1 MTYSSANFM
10 KFKPGTKG
18 GGVLVELSPAEAQL
32 AIENEA
38 DRTLGF
44 FDLREIL
51 VPVDFSPCSRKALQY
66 AIPLAK
72 QFGATVT
79 VVHVAQECVQ
89 NPEMILGDAQILEA
103 GQTALND
110 LVREIGDSVRVQ
122 AIVRLGQPASGIV
135 EVAQEL
141 QSDLIIL
148 STHGRSGLA
157 HVLLGSTAEK
167 VVRHAPCP
175 VLVVRE
181 KEHEFVR
188 GCPDS
193 FNPVI

>member
-1 MTYSSANFM
+1 M

-18 GGVLVELSPAEAQL
+18 GEVRVELSPAEAQL
-32 AIENEA
+32 AIENES

-44 FDLREIL
+44 FDLKEIL
-51 VPVDFSPCSRKALQY
+51 VPVDFSPCSRKALQC

-89 NPEMILGDAQILEA
+89 NPEMILADSQILEA
-103 GQTALND
+103 GKTALDD
-110 LVREIGDSVRVQ
+110 LVREIGGSVNVQ
-122 AIVRLGQPASGIV
+122 AVVRLGLPASEIV

-141 QSDLIIL
+141 QSDLIVL

-188 GCPDS
+188 GCPES